1 MALYKSSPVGI
12 KSSAETVFNKLSD
25 FSNLK
30 SLMEKVPESSIPTDK
45 KEMFDSVKV
54 TSDSISFPAGPVGDV
69 TLKVTEKL
77 PPELIKLEGVNTPVA
92 ISLSLLISPVSA
104 ESCEAMVEIDIA
116 IPAML
121 KPMIGGTI
129 QKMTDQFSQVLGAL
143 KFN

>member
-30 SLMEKVPESSIPTDK
+30 SLMEKVPESSIPADK

-54 TSDSISFPAGPVGDV
+54 TSDSISFSAGPVGDV